1 MPSNN
6 VRKDGGEKGR
16 KVEPNCPRAQSKG
29 KSEKEDVDAM
39 LHTPVKYTVVPYRNA
54 KRRRNS
60 KYTVIPNLL
69 PPSFIM
75 CGGTGVGGLF
85 SLRRRREREPG
96 LLSPSTNT

>member
-1 MPSNN
+1 MP
-6 VRKDGGEKGR
+6 
-16 KVEPNCPRAQSKG
+16 
-29 KSEKEDVDAM
+29 
-39 LHTPVKYTVVPYRNA
+39 HTPVKYTVVLYRNA

-60 KYTVIPNLL
+60 KYTVIQNLL

-85 SLRRRREREPG
+85 SPRRGREREPG